1 VAVAVA
7 DTDEDVETEYDA
19 DPLVEIDA
27 EGVLVCF
34 GEMLADDEGDV
45 DTVGILEDVTLT
57 EAVAEILID
66 PVPNGLTVPELDN
79 DPEIDDD
86 CVCEEVG
93 EPDDDGVCVWVT
105 EPLAVELCDGDTL
118 VEPEEL
124 PDGELLPEPLDD
136 PDGDTLTDDVT
147 VTLAEEDCVWLFV
160 GVEEIVWLADDELL
174 TDPVTEDELVG
185 ESEEDTLLVVVGVRE
200 EESVA
205 DADPLEEIELDWV
218 TVIDCVTDDED
229 DTVEDTEA
237 VKDAWLLFVVEDDEL
252 CETDG
257 EVVDESMGDLVA
269 E

>member
-1 VAVAVA
+1 MVDPEITDDASSCAAICAANCAAAITGRKSVAVLVAVAVA

-93 EPDDDGVCVWVT
+93 EPDDDGVCV
-105 EPLAVELCDGDTL
+105 
-118 VEPEEL
+118 
-124 PDGELLPEPLDD
+124 
-136 PDGDTLTDDVT
+136 
-147 VTLAEEDCVWLFV
+147 
-160 GVEEIVWLADDELL
+160 
-174 TDPVTEDELVG
+174 
-185 ESEEDTLLVVVGVRE
+185 
-200 EESVA
+200 
-205 DADPLEEIELDWV
+205 
-218 TVIDCVTDDED
+218 
-229 DTVEDTEA
+229 
-237 VKDAWLLFVVEDDEL
+237 
-252 CETDG
+252 
-257 EVVDESMGDLVA
+257 
-269 E
+269 